1 MKRISGL
8 IFFLLLFLNNNIV
21 LAEKNLK
28 INITDLWIS
37 EAPPT
42 VSVLVAYVTLINNSE
57 IPISLVSISCP
68 LFSSIEIHR
77 SIIKNG
83 IASME
88 RHATLE
94 ILSKS
99 TIKLSPGDYHLMLFN
114 PKMPLKIGDAPVF
127 MFGFSDGTQIRVKAN
142 IRKRNNHVH

>member
-8 IFFLLLFLNNNIV
+8 IFFLFLFLNNNIV
-21 LAEKNLK
+21 LAEKNME
-28 INITDLWIS
+28 INIADLWIS

-57 IPISLVSISCP
+57 KPVSLVSVSCS

-83 IASME
+83 IASMQ
-88 RHATLE
+88 RHAALE
-94 ILSKS
+94 IPSKS

-114 PKMPLKIGDAPVF
+114 PKMPLKIGDMPVF
-127 MFGFSDGTQIRVKAN
+127 IFGFSDGTQIRVKAN
-142 IRKRNNHVH
+142 IIKRNNRAH

>member
-1 MKRISGL
+1 MKKVNAIF
-8 IFFLLLFLNNNIV
+8 FFLLLFLNINIV
-21 LAEKNLK
+21 LAENSQK
-28 INITDLWIS
+28 IHIYDLWIN

-42 VSVLVAYVTLINNSE
+42 ATVLVAYVVLKNNSKRLMTLN
-57 IPISLVSISCP
+57 SVSCP

-77 SIIKNG
+77 SIIKND

-88 RHATLE
+88 RHSMLE
-94 ILSKS
+94 IPSKS
-99 TIKLSPGDYHLMLFN
+99 TIKLTPGDYHLMLFN
-114 PKMPLKIGDAPVF
+114 PKTPLRIGDAPVF

>member
-88 RHATLE
+88 SHATLE

>member
-8 IFFLLLFLNNNIV
+8 IFFLFLFLNNNIV
-21 LAEKNLK
+21 LAEKNME
-28 INITDLWIS
+28 INIADLWIS

-57 IPISLVSISCP
+57 KPVSLVSVSCP

-83 IASME
+83 IASMQ
-88 RHATLE
+88 RHAALE
-94 ILSKS
+94 IPSKS

-114 PKMPLKIGDAPVF
+114 PKMPLKIGDMPVF
-127 MFGFSDGTQIRVKAN
+127 IFGFSDGTQIRVKAN
-142 IRKRNNHVH
+142 IIKRNNRAH